1 MQSLKFRS
9 EKIWG
14 NAILPT
20 ERNFHIF
27 ILHAT
32 IFVIDPEICL
42 KLTRYRSL
50 FVQFLCQ
57 LINVLTSLDMLFS
70 HKAIISEGNQEQFKK
85 SCEATN
91 FLKIKNGDL
100 SFKVRKDC

>member
-27 ILHAT
+27 IFHAT

-42 KLTRYRSL
+42 KLARYRSL
-50 FVQFLCQ
+50 FVPFSCQ
-57 LINVLTSLDMLFS
+57 LISVLASLDKIFS
-70 HKAIISEGNQEQFKK
+70 HKTIISEVNQEQFKK
-85 SCEATN
+85 PCDATN
-91 FLKIKNGDL
+91 VVKIKNGDL
-100 SFKVRKDC
+100 AFKVRKCC